1 MANTGYQLG
10 AAFALA
16 AASFAALPAAAAEP
30 ATPAETPAP
39 SAFELSEEARIRYD
53 EGSYQRALALF
64 NQAYTR
70 EADPNLLFNIAR
82 CHEKLGEVDRALA
95 KYDEFL
101 ASPEADPAGREKAEA
116 SRTAL
121 RRSLRDQRKEPESS
135 AEARSSA
142 TFGSDADAS
151 SKPASSGGPGVT
163 PWLLLGA
170 GVAALASGA
179 VVYSLGVSDH
189 NRVEDQAG
197 YGDPRRVVPMTQREA
212 DDHVQSGKDKKLLGG
227 LLLGGGGAMVASS
240 VLLFLLVD
248 GTEPPSRVGLEL
260 TPRSASLAFRGRF

>member
-10 AAFALA
+10 AAFALC
-16 AASFAALPAAAAEP
+16 AALLAAPPTRAAEP
-30 ATPAETPAP
+30 GSAP
-39 SAFELSEEARIRYD
+39 EAAAPTAFELSEEARIRYD
-53 EGSYQRALALF
+53 EGNYQRALALF
-64 NQAYTR
+64 NQAYAR

-82 CHEKLGEVDRALA
+82 CHEKLGEVERALA

-101 ASPEADPAGREKAEA
+101 ASPEADPEGRDKAEA

-121 RRSLRDQRKEPESS
+121 RKSRRNAGHASGAVGEARGSAIFGADPADKPAPESS
-135 AEARSSA
+135 A
-142 TFGSDADAS
+142 
-151 SKPASSGGPGVT
+151 GVT

-179 VVYSLGVSDH
+179 VVYSLGVGDH

-197 YGDPRRVVPMTQREA
+197 YDDPRRVVPMTQREA
-212 DDHVQSGKDKKLLGG
+212 ESHVDSGNTKKLVGG

-240 VLLFLLVD
+240 ALLFLLVD
-248 GTEPPSRVGLEL
+248 RSEPPSRVGVKLS
-260 TPRSASLAFRGRF
+260 PAGASLSFRGSF